1 MNYRKSLSIIGGILT
16 LVSTYFLAFYKSG
29 FAYAYGYGALIRA
42 PYMFIDAPSYGLA
55 FGIPF
60 FLVYP
65 IAVALLIFLLSGIFQ
80 LLIGTSRRL
89 AIVGTFFALCGSIFL
104 FLLHSGIF
112 PFGFTIY
119 ELMFIWDPL
128 IADILPFHIEIGTYS
143 LGAYILLIGS
153 ILSLIGGILN
163 RD

>member
-1 MNYRKSLSIIGGILT
+1 MNYRKSLSILGGILT

-29 FAYAYGYGALIRA
+29 FAYAYGFGAFIRV
-42 PYMFIDAPSYGLA
+42 PLMFIDAPSYGLA

-80 LLIGTSRRL
+80 IMAGTSRRL
-89 AIVGTFFALCGSIFL
+89 AIIGSLFGLGGAIFL

-112 PFGFTIY
+112 PFEFTIY
-119 ELMFIWDPL
+119 ELMFIWDPF
-128 IADILPFHIEIGTYS
+128 IDGIIPFHIEIATYS
-143 LGAYILLIGS
+143 LGLYILLIGS
-153 ILSLIGGILN
+153 ILSLIGIILT